1 MRGDG
6 RADVLPF
13 DAGVSVR
20 PAASRAELE
29 QAFRLVYDSY
39 LARDY
44 VRPNPWGIRLSAFNM
59 LPTTVTFVAVL
70 RGTVIATT
78 TLVCDTP
85 VGLPMDEIY
94 RDEMQ
99 RLRGEGRKVS
109 EVTMLA
115 DRRRQVHRALALLC
129 VLMKRLFDYATLVA
143 RLDDLCITI
152 NPRHESYYERYLLFR
167 PLGELRDYPSVC
179 SNPALAKR
187 LDLRSVRAEC
197 EGNEGLIQHFF
208 TDRTPVEVLTGGY
221 RLSPEDLRY
230 FLVDVAP
237 VLAETPPELLE
248 CLRQC
253 HPGCPWDDWLKAS
266 RDRA

>member
-1 MRGDG
+1 M
-6 RADVLPF
+6 RADVRGDVLPL
-13 DAGVSVR
+13 DAEVSVR

-29 QAFRLVYDSY
+29 QAFRLVYSSY

-70 RGTVIATT
+70 RGAVIATT

-85 VGLPMDEIY
+85 VGLPMEEIY
-94 RDEMQ
+94 RHEVQ
-99 RLRGEGRKVS
+99 RLRAEGRTVA

-115 DRRRQVHRALALLC
+115 DRRRQVRRALALLC
-129 VLMKRLFDYATLVA
+129 MLMKQLFDYATLIA

-167 PLGELRDYPSVC
+167 PLGGLRDYPSVC

-187 LDLRSVRAEC
+187 LDLRSVRGEC
-197 EGNEGLIQHFF
+197 EGNEDLIERFF
-208 TDRTPVEVLTGGY
+208 TDRTPMEMLTGGY

-237 VLAETPPELLE
+237 VLAETPPQMVE
-248 CLRQC
+248 CLRRC
-253 HPGCPWDDWLKAS
+253 HPGCPWDDWLQAS
-266 RDRA
+266 PERA